1 MFHSVESARLLTTLL
16 SSETRARLNAL
27 VASVKDDSTK
37 LDNLQDQ
44 LEQLRRGVACEYLTA
59 GARTQLQSLL
69 GMSEH
74 ASDVIVQH
82 RILESLAFNGMYG
95 RYETVDDAHF
105 RTLRWIFNDNLDDSQ
120 TEDEIESL
128 WSSEDDFDNDQQEDE
143 TKNAPNLEEKSND
156 SRLGD
161 EVESIP
167 SSAEGLDNGQPEDEV
182 ESVSSI
188 EDDAKASAR
197 ESLLSWLSS
206 GAGIFHISG
215 KLGSGKSTLM
225 KYLCEH
231 DSTKYLL
238 KHWAGMSLNLLFNL
252 YQMYCCLQ
260 NTQAVKS

>member
-1 MFHSVESARLLTTLL
+1 M
-16 SSETRARLNAL
+16 
-27 VASVKDDSTK
+27 KDDSTK

-105 RTLRWIFNDNLDDSQ
+105 RTFRWIFNDNLDDSQ
-120 TEDEIESL
+120 AEDEIESL

-156 SRLGD
+156 SRSGD

-167 SSAEGLDNGQPEDEV
+167 SSADGLDNGQPEDEV

-197 ESLLSWLSS
+197 ESLLSWLSSS

-238 KHWAGMSLNLLFNL
+238 KHWAGMSLNLFFNL

-260 NTQAVKS
+260 NTQAVKSWFLLVSSSGSLARRCRSH